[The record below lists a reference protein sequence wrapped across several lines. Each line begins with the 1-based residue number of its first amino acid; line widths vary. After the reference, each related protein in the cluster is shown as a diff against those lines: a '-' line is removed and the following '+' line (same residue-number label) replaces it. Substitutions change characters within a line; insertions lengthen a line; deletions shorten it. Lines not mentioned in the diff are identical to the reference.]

1 MFSHWKSYVFLL
13 DHIGEDEEGQ
23 GISLQPRYPWEESDR
38 DYDYEEV
45 YYLLLFCLN
54 SLLKFKLSLVMHHRF
69 HIQCIFH
76 LFYFLLLVF
85 LFVNSVV
92 AWMT

>member
-1 MFSHWKSYVFLL
+1 MNYVLKMFSHWKSYVFLL

-45 YYLLLFCLN
+45 YY
-54 SLLKFKLSLVMHHRF
+54 
-69 HIQCIFH
+69 
-76 LFYFLLLVF
+76 
-85 LFVNSVV
+85 
-92 AWMT
+92 